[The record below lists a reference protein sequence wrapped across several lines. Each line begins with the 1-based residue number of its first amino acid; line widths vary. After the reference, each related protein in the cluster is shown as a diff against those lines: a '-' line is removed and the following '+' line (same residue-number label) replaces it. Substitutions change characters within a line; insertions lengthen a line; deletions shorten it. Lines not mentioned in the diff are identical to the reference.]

1 MMAKKRAKISVI
13 GAGFTA
19 QGTVVACAER
29 ELGDVVMLDIPQKE
43 NYAKGI
49 ALDLLQATPVN
60 LKDINVRGT
69 ADYADIKDSDVVVV
83 TAGFPRKPGMSR
95 EDLITLNAGI
105 MVQVAE
111 NIVKYAP
118 EAYVIVLTNPV
129 DSMTYTMFR
138 KTGFPSNRVMGQS
151 GVLDAARFRTFIS
164 QALSVSVRDISALV
178 LGGHGDEMVPL
189 VRYTSVGGV
198 PLEKMLPAE
207 TIAAIVERTRKGGGE
222 IVSLMGTSAGYAPGA
237 AIAQM
242 AEAIIRDQR
251 RVLPAIAYLDGQY
264 GCQDMYLGVPS
275 IIGGGGLE
283 RVIEVDLTPSEK
295 EALDKSAA
303 AVKSTIDYVRANVLV

>member
-1 MMAKKRAKISVI
+1 MAGKRAKISVI

-29 ELGDVVMLDIPQKE
+29 ELGDIVMLDIPARE
-43 NYAKGI
+43 NYAKGM
-49 ALDLLQATPVN
+49 ALDLLQTMPVN
-60 LKDINVRGT
+60 LKDINVYGT
-69 ADYADIKDSDVVVV
+69 ADYADIVGSDVVIV
-83 TAGFPRKPGMSR
+83 TAGLPRKPGMSR
-95 EDLITLNAGI
+95 EDLITVNAGI

-118 EAYVIVLTNPV
+118 ETYVIVLTNPV

-138 KTGFPSNRVMGQS
+138 RTGFPAHRVMGQS
-151 GVLDAARFRTFIS
+151 GVLDTARFRTFIA

-198 PLEKMLPAE
+198 PLEKLLPAE

-222 IVSLMGTSAGYAPGA
+222 IVGLMGTSAGYAPGA

-242 AEAIIRDQR
+242 AEAIIRDQHR
-251 RVLPAIAYLDGQY
+251 LLPAIAYLNGQY
-264 GCQDMYLGVPS
+264 GFRDMYLGVPAV
-275 IIGGGGLE
+275 IGGEGLE
-283 RVIEVDLTPSEK
+283 KVIEVDLNQAEK

-303 AVKSTIDYVRANVLV
+303 AVQATIEYVKANVLT

>member
-1 MMAKKRAKISVI
+1 MAGKRAKISII

-29 ELGDVVMLDIPQKE
+29 ELGDIVMLDIPPRE
-43 NYAKGI
+43 NYAKGM
-49 ALDLLQATPVN
+49 ALDLLQTMPVN
-60 LKDINVRGT
+60 LKDINVYGT
-69 ADYADIKDSDVVVV
+69 ADYADIAGSDVVIV
-83 TAGFPRKPGMSR
+83 TAGLPRKPGMSR
-95 EDLITLNAGI
+95 EDLITVNAGI
-105 MVQVAE
+105 MLQVAE
-111 NIVKYAP
+111 NIAKYAP
-118 EAYVIVLTNPV
+118 EAHVIVLTNPV

-138 KTGFPSNRVMGQS
+138 RTGFPAHRVMGQS
-151 GVLDAARFRTFIS
+151 GVLDTARFRTFIA

-198 PLEKMLPAE
+198 PLEKLLPAE

-222 IVSLMGTSAGYAPGA
+222 IVGLMGTSAGYAPGA

-242 AEAIIRDQR
+242 AEAIIRDQHR
-251 RVLPAIAYLDGQY
+251 LLPAIAYLSGQY
-264 GCQDMYLGVPS
+264 GYRDMYLGVPAV
-275 IIGGGGLE
+275 IGGGGLE
-283 RVIEVDLTPSEK
+283 KVVEVDLNQAEK

-303 AVKSTIDYVRANVLV
+303 AVQATIDYVRNNVLT

>member
-1 MMAKKRAKISVI
+1 MAGKRVKISVI

-29 ELGDVVMLDIPQKE
+29 ELGDIVMLDIPAKE
-43 NYAKGI
+43 NYAKGM

-60 LKDINVRGT
+60 LKDINVYGT
-69 ADYADIKDSDVVVV
+69 ADYADIANSQVVVV
-83 TAGFPRKPGMSR
+83 TAGLPRKPGMSR
-95 EDLITLNAGI
+95 EDLIAVNAGI
-105 MVQVAE
+105 MLQVAE
-111 NIVKYAP
+111 NIAKYAP
-118 EAYVIVLTNPV
+118 EAHVIVLTNPV

-138 KTGFPSNRVMGQS
+138 KTGFPANRVMGQS
-151 GVLDAARFRTFIS
+151 GVLDTARFRTFIA

-198 PLEKMLPAE
+198 PLEKLLPADK
-207 TIAAIVERTRKGGGE
+207 IASIVERTRKGGGE

-242 AEAIIRDQR
+242 AEAIVRDQR
-251 RVLPAIAYLDGQY
+251 RLLPAIAFLDGQY
-264 GCQDMYLGVPS
+264 GYRDMYLGVPA

-283 RVIEVDLTPSEK
+283 QIIEVDLNRAEK

-303 AVKSTIDYVRANVLV
+303 VVRSTIDYVRTHVLT

>member
-1 MMAKKRAKISVI
+1 MAGKRAKISVI

-29 ELGDVVMLDIPQKE
+29 ELGDIVMLDIPARE
-43 NYAKGI
+43 NYAKGM
-49 ALDLLQATPVN
+49 ALDLLQTMPVN
-60 LKDINVRGT
+60 LKDINVYGT
-69 ADYADIKDSDVVVV
+69 ADYADIVGSDVVIV
-83 TAGFPRKPGMSR
+83 TAGLPRKPGMSR
-95 EDLITLNAGI
+95 EDLITVNAGI

-118 EAYVIVLTNPV
+118 ETYVIVLTNPV

-138 KTGFPSNRVMGQS
+138 RTGFPAHRVMGQS
-151 GVLDAARFRTFIS
+151 GVLDTARFRTFIA

-198 PLEKMLPAE
+198 PLEKLLPAE

-222 IVSLMGTSAGYAPGA
+222 IVGLMGTSAGYAPGA

-242 AEAIIRDQR
+242 AEAIIRDQHR
-251 RVLPAIAYLDGQY
+251 LLPAIAYLNGQY
-264 GCQDMYLGVPS
+264 GFRDMYLGVPAV
-275 IIGGGGLE
+275 IGGEGLE
-283 RVIEVDLTPSEK
+283 KVIEVDLNQAEK

-303 AVKSTIDYVRANVLV
+303 AVQATIEYVKATVLT

>member
-1 MMAKKRAKISVI
+1 MAGKRAKISVI

-29 ELGDVVMLDIPQKE
+29 ELGDIVMLDIPARE
-43 NYAKGI
+43 NYAKGM
-49 ALDLLQATPVN
+49 ALDLLQTMPVN
-60 LKDINVRGT
+60 LKDINVYGT
-69 ADYADIKDSDVVVV
+69 ADYADIAGSDVVIV
-83 TAGFPRKPGMSR
+83 TAGLPRKPGMSR
-95 EDLITLNAGI
+95 EDLITVNAGI

-111 NIVKYAP
+111 NIAKYAP

-138 KTGFPSNRVMGQS
+138 RTGFPAHRVMGQS
-151 GVLDAARFRTFIS
+151 GVLDTARFRTFIA

-198 PLEKMLPAE
+198 PLEKLLPAE

-222 IVSLMGTSAGYAPGA
+222 IVGLMGTSAGYAPGA

-242 AEAIIRDQR
+242 AEAIIRDQHR
-251 RVLPAIAYLDGQY
+251 LLPAIAYLNGQY
-264 GCQDMYLGVPS
+264 GFQDMYLGVPAV
-275 IIGGGGLE
+275 IGGEGLE
-283 RVIEVDLTPSEK
+283 KVIEVDLNQAEK
-295 EALDKSAA
+295 DALDKSAA
-303 AVKSTIDYVRANVLV
+303 AVQATIEYVKANVLT